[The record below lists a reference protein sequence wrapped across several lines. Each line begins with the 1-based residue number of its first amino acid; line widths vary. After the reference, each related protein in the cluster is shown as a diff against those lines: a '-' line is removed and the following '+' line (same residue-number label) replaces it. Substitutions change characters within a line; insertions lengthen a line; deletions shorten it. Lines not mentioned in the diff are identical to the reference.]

1 MTYDEKVKTMLE
13 YLKLKIEERDWHG
26 VADCAMDLREYEA
39 EQRTKPKRTVTVVG
53 PTGPGSY
60 LTVTSAGGEEA

>member
-26 VADCAMDLREYEA
+26 VMDLAADLREIEQDYKTRLVIEA
-39 EQRTKPKRTVTVVG
+39 ERDGREFIVMATRPKK
-53 PTGPGSY
+53 
-60 LTVTSAGGEEA
+60 EER